1 MATNRTSDGLA
12 SLLKASG
19 LGGGDSVGLQMTSI
33 ADQLQQQ
40 QSINDALMQQTV
52 AAMTQPVSD
61 AGGGGGS
68 SGSSILSTLGGVL
81 GGGLGLAPLVSGLAG
96 LFGGGGDSSA
106 PAALP
111 TYMAPLPIH
120 IDAGFSEG
128 GGGAY
133 GVDSAQGG
141 APRAMTNSSAASQIT
156 VQVQAMDSS
165 SFLDHSQ
172 DIALAVRQAMLQSTV
187 LNDVIRERVAWR
199 HFQH

>member
-33 ADQLQQQ
+33 AEQLQQQ
-40 QSINDALMQQTV
+40 QSINDALMQQTI
-52 AAMTQPVSD
+52 AAMTQPASD
-61 AGGGGGS
+61 AGGGGA
-68 SGSSILSTLGGVL
+68 SGSSILSTIGGVL

-96 LFGGGGDSSA
+96 LFGGGGDASA

-111 TYMAPLPIH
+111 TYTAPLPIH

-133 GVDSAQGG
+133 GVDAVQGG
-141 APRAMTNSSAASQIT
+141 APRAMTSSPAAQIT

-187 LNDVIRERVAWR
+187 LNDVIRDV
-199 HFQH
+199 